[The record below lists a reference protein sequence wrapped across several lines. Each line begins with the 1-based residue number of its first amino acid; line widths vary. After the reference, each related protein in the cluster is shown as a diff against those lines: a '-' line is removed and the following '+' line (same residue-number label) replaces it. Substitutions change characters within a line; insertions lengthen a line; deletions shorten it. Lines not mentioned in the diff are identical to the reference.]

1 MKAESMYHYHQ
12 KNVTTKSIKGSQSG
26 RKKMIPNENMD
37 QQEGRK
43 SPRYGK
49 YDMGK

>member
-1 MKAESMYHYHQ
+1 MKAESMYHQ